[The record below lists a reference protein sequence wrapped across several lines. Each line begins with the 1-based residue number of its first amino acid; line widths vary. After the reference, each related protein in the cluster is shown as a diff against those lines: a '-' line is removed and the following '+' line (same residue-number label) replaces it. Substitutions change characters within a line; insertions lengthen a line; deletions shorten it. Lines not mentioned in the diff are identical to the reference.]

1 MSLARRAA
9 LLSSAAVLAG
19 CMTPAHAL
27 IGTTTAHKFDSGG
40 DSLPAVEVTL
50 ASQPL
55 SAVFTCKAVSTVT
68 DAYQTRAKCELF
80 QSNVLVASADSGYVT
95 GSAATADGFYLG
107 SGIFLTACVTGY
119 SKYGDNQT
127 ATNHACADV
136 LLS

>member
-27 IGTTTAHKFDSGG
+27 IGTTTAHKLDTGG
-40 DSLPAVEVTL
+40 DSLPLVEVTL
-50 ASQPL
+50 VGQPL
-55 SAVFTCKAVSTVT
+55 SAEFHCKAVSTVT
-68 DAYQTRAKCELF
+68 NPTSTRAKCELF
-80 QSNVLVASADSGYVT
+80 QSNVLVASADSGDIP
-95 GSAATADGFYLG
+95 GATATANGFHLG

-119 SKYGDNQT
+119 TKYGDNQL
-127 ATNHACADV
+127 ATNHACADL